1 MKSKI
6 LFIVCCILMSVVMSV
21 RAQNVI
27 KGSVVDQSTN
37 EILPG
42 ASVTVKGSNQGTMTD
57 AEGNFSLQVASSGV
71 VLLATYV
78 GYESQEIRWDGRANI
93 TIRLQP
99 SASLMDDVVVVG
111 YGTRKVVNLT
121 GSVSTIANEDINWK
135 QVGQTSMAL
144 QGVSPGVTITQS
156 SGQPGNDA
164 GTVRIRGIGTL
175 GTAGQAPLVL
185 VDGIEMG
192 LNNIDPNDIENIS
205 VLKDA
210 ASSAIY
216 GSRAANGVVLVTT
229 KRAKAGKIAVNY
241 NGYVG
246 VQSPIDMPKLVGGLD
261 HMLLMN
267 EAKRNSGQAVTF
279 SEQYIEEYRKNA
291 PSDLYPDTDW
301 QALTLTGSGLMTNNA
316 VDVSGGNETI
326 RSRASL
332 AQLKQ
337 EGIIPNTGYDRLSL
351 RINSD
356 LKVSNK
362 LSFRFDVRGNSSYVY
377 EPAYTL
383 NNIFFYMNGRVPANQ
398 EGILSNGLYGQGWLG
413 DNPIAAANSSGMNK
427 ERTYA
432 AVVNL
437 QGDWK
442 PVTGM
447 NINVMYSPEISNGH
461 NRLFRKIY
469 NTYYG
474 NGNFAYQNPSTTN
487 SLTQSSSL
495 TRNSHFRT
503 LVTYARN
510 WGKNYFDVL
519 GGWEVIE
526 SFAESFS
533 AKRENYLLQ
542 DYEVLN
548 AGSEINQQTTGA
560 GGSEYGLISYFG
572 RLNYNFDDRYLL
584 EANLR
589 YDGSSRF
596 AEGHKYGLFPS
607 FSVGWRLTEEE
618 FMKDQTLL
626 DNLKVRASWGV
637 LGNQSIGNYPFSS
650 TVNLGQSYIFNEIF
664 APGAAITALGNSAIS
679 WETTEMLN
687 FGVDASL
694 FRKLSLTAEYYIR
707 NTRDILLTLP
717 VPATV
722 GLDAPYQNAGK
733 VKNKGWELG
742 LAYADKAGQLG
753 YSARLALSDVKN
765 EIVSLEGTGP
775 YISTRTIREVGRPI
789 DAFYGYQTDGFFQ
802 TDEEA
807 AKAPKQFG
815 TLKAGDIRYVDQ
827 NNDGIIN
834 PDDRVVLG
842 SSIPRYTYSLN
853 LGFTFKGLDLNAF
866 FQGVGKVNG
875 YLDGPGVW
883 AFDTGGTAYEHHKD
897 RWTPENPNA
906 SYPRL
911 TFNETNNYQVSDF
924 WMINGAY
931 LRLKN
936 LALGYSLPKNIT
948 DKLSVKNLRVN
959 LSGQNILTF
968 DKYLSGFDVETPT
981 GGVGRYPIV
990 KVYSVGL
997 NVNF

>member
-6 LFIVCCILMSVVMSV
+6 LLIVCWILTTVISA

-37 EILPG
+37 EKLPG

-57 AEGNFSLQVASSGV
+57 AEGNFSLQVSSSNV

-78 GYESQEIRWDGRANI
+78 GYDSQEILWDGRAGI
-93 TIRLQP
+93 TISLKP
-99 SASLMDDVVVVG
+99 SASLMNDVVVVG
-111 YGTRKVVNLT
+111 YGTKKAVNLT
-121 GSVSTIANEDINWK
+121 GSVSTVANEDINWK
-135 QVGQTSMAL
+135 QVGQTSMAM
-144 QGVSPGVTITQS
+144 QGVSPGVTITQA

-185 VDGIEMG
+185 VDGVEMG

-205 VLKDA
+205 ILKDA

-229 KRAKAGKIAVNY
+229 KRAKSGKISVNY
-241 NGYVG
+241 SGYAG
-246 VQSPIDMPKLVGGLD
+246 RQSPIDMPKLVSGLD
-261 HMLLMN
+261 HMLLQN
-267 EAKRNSGQAVTF
+267 EAKRNSGQAVSF
-279 SEQYIEEYRKNA
+279 SEEYIEEYRRNA

-301 QALTLTGSGLMTNNA
+301 QALTLTGSGFMTNNA
-316 VDVSGGNETI
+316 IDVSGGNETI
-326 RSRASL
+326 RSRVSL

-337 EGIIPNTGYDRLSL
+337 DGIIPNTGYDRLSL
-351 RINSD
+351 RVNSD
-356 LKVSNK
+356 LKVNDK

-377 EPAYTL
+377 EPSYTL
-383 NNIFFYMNGRVPANQ
+383 NTIFFYMNGRVPANQ

-413 DNPIAAANSSGMNK
+413 DNPMAAANSSGLNK

-432 AVVNL
+432 AAINL

-442 PVTGM
+442 PFPGM

-461 NRLFRKIY
+461 NRLFRKVYI
-469 NTYYG
+469 TYYG
-474 NGNFAYQNPSTTN
+474 NGNFAYQNPSNTN
-487 SLTQSSSL
+487 FLTQSSSL
-495 TRNSHFRT
+495 SRDSNFRT
-503 LVTYARN
+503 LVTYTKN

-526 SFAESFS
+526 SFSESFS
-533 AKRENYLLQ
+533 ARRENFLLQ

-560 GGSEYGLISYFG
+560 GGSEFGLVSYFG

-584 EANLR
+584 EGNLR

-596 AEGHKYGLFPS
+596 AQGNKFGLFPS

-618 FMKDQTLL
+618 FMSDQRVF
-626 DNLKVRASWGV
+626 DNLKLRASWGI

-650 TVNLGQSYIFNEIF
+650 TVDLGQSYIFNEVF
-664 APGAAITALGNSAIS
+664 VPGAAITALGNSAIS
-679 WETTEMLN
+679 WESTEMLN

-694 FRKLSLTAEYYIR
+694 YKKLSLTAEYFIR

-717 VPATV
+717 IPATV
-722 GLDAPYQNAGK
+722 GLAAPYQNAGK
-733 VKNKGWELG
+733 VKNVGWELG
-742 LAYADKAGQLG
+742 IAYADKAGVLG
-753 YSARLALSDVKN
+753 YNARLALSDVKN

-775 YISTRTIREVGRPI
+775 FISGRTIRAVGQPI
-789 DAFYGYQTDGFFQ
+789 DAFFGYQTAGLFQ
-802 TDEEA
+802 SDEEA
-807 AKAPKQFG
+807 AAAPRQFG
-815 TLKAGDIRYVDQ
+815 TVKAGDIRYVDQ
-827 NNDGIIN
+827 NGDGIIN
-834 PDDRVVLG
+834 QEDRVVLG
-842 SSIPRYTYSLN
+842 SGIPRYTYSLN
-853 LGFTFKGLDLNAF
+853 LGLTFKGFDLNAF

-883 AFDTGGTAYEHHKD
+883 AFDTGGTAYEHHLD
-897 RWTPENPNA
+897 RWTPDNPNA

-911 TFNETNNYQVSDF
+911 TFNETGNYQVSDF

-936 LALGYSLPKNIT
+936 VALGYSLPKNIT
-948 DKLSVKNLRVN
+948 DRLSIKNLRIN

-990 KVYSVGL
+990 KVYSLGL